1 MIDSRAG
8 TGTDRQQAP
17 YTCAETITEQVE
29 TICIEEASASG
40 SKVTDASGQPGGQ
53 PDPAP
58 KERNEADN
66 TENRKQVRGKISEAP
81 KHTLRSAENT
91 TRTEAKAGGRRQTQ
105 QIPALARTHT
115 DRATKR
121 VKEIEEIPTWVE
133 IYAGAALSTSQG
145 SIPEESRSSVEAAI
159 HTEADIGPQKGI

>member
-29 TICIEEASASG
+29 KICIEEASASG

-58 KERNEADN
+58 KERSEADNTDLGLGSNEADN
-66 TENRKQVRGKISEAP
+66 SEPTKTHIKVKRGAYSKSV
-81 KHTLRSAENT
+81 KSG
-91 TRTEAKAGGRRQTQ
+91 RTGGQ
-105 QIPALARTHT
+105 QIAPAQ
-115 DRATKR
+115 DKSKENPNIDKTKYDCT
-121 VKEIEEIPTWVE
+121 KT
-133 IYAGAALSTSQG
+133 
-145 SIPEESRSSVEAAI
+145 
-159 HTEADIGPQKGI
+159 